1 MAQQQPMNKPLVP
14 IDPGAR
20 DNREGE
26 ERPRGYLPMPA
37 SMRPEARRRYA
48 DFLPDSQAVAERT
61 HSPLARTLLLVLSL
75 LVIVFVAYISIAEVD
90 QVASAQGVVRPGG
103 RVKVVNHPDGGRVAA
118 IHVREGD
125 RVVEGQPLLELDPSM
140 LSEEVDKRRAAWMV
154 SELQVARLTAEAAGL
169 TPAFP
174 KELEEERPDL
184 VASERALYQA
194 RAQAIAGRRSQADE
208 VIRQRQQD
216 VATLEARD
224 KQQRESLELL
234 RQQVAALEK
243 LRAQGYFPELR
254 YLTVLRELSDA
265 EGQLAE
271 TQTQLES
278 ARSSLAEAESKRLSV
293 DREWQAQVQQE
304 LAEAIARRDE
314 ASSLLNQSGTALS
327 DLVVLSPADGIVQEL
342 KVNNLGQSVAPNAEL
357 MKIVPVGDTL
367 IVEAK
372 VANAD
377 ISHIEV
383 GQEARVKIT
392 TYNYIRYGVLQGRVA
407 QISPDATKDE
417 RSGQLFFSVYVETE
431 KNYLGKQPGE
441 SPVSPG
447 MTAEVDL
454 VIGKRTILAFLTDRL
469 RQTAAEAFG
478 E

>member
-1 MAQQQPMNKPLVP
+1 MNKPLAP

-20 DNREGE
+20 ENRESE
-26 ERPRGYLPMPA
+26 DRPPGYLPVPA
-37 SMRPEARRRYA
+37 SMRPEARRLYA
-48 DFLPDSQAVAERT
+48 DFLPDSQAVAERA

-75 LVIVFVAYISIAEVD
+75 MVIAFVAYISIAEVD

-125 RVVEGQPLLELDPSM
+125 QVVEGQPLLELDPAIIG
-140 LSEEVDKRRAAWMV
+140 EEVEKRRAAWIV

-169 TPAFP
+169 TPEFP
-174 KELEEERPDL
+174 DDLADERPDL

-194 RAQAIAGRRSQADE
+194 RAEAIATRRAQADE
-208 VIRQRQQD
+208 VVRQRQQD

-224 KQQRESLELL
+224 KQQRQSLELL
-234 RQQVAALEK
+234 RQQIAALEK

-271 TQTQLES
+271 TQTQLEA
-278 ARSSLAEAESKRLSV
+278 ARAALAEAESKRVSV
-293 DREWQAQVQQE
+293 DREWRAQVQQE
-304 LAEAIARRDE
+304 LADAIALRDE
-314 ASSLLNQSGTALS
+314 VLSLLNQSDTALAG
-327 DLVVLSPADGIVQEL
+327 LVVLSPADGIVQEL
-342 KVNNLGQSVAPNAEL
+342 KVNNLGQSVGANQEL
-357 MKIVPVGDTL
+357 MKIVPLGDQL

-377 ISHIEV
+377 ISHVEV
-383 GQEARVKIT
+383 GQQARVKIT
-392 TYNYIRYGVLQGRVA
+392 TYNYIRFGVLEGKVT

-417 RSGQLFFSVYVETE
+417 RSGVLYFSVYVETE
-431 KNYLGKQPGE
+431 KNYLGDQPGQY
-441 SPVSPG
+441 PVSPG